1 MRVIGLVVFSC
12 FYLAQANAQWKEPIG
27 TKLERRVKE
36 KVEEKVDKT
45 IDNALD
51 GNLNPIEAQTVPM
64 NRAQDYNSSR
74 SNKARGFMP
83 LEPGAYSPSESQ
95 TKEVDSSSEMQAQ
108 GGSSVGTSGNRDKV
122 QDTYVF
128 NHNVVM
134 VTEVYNK
141 KGDIEAKSSMKLLFS
156 EVGGYFAGKAI
167 RIEGMDEEMP
177 ETTSIFDMDN
187 NQMISLM
194 EMSGMKMAFIVGFGS
209 ENEITEESVVSFS
222 KTGKT
227 KSILGYVC
235 EQYIAEDAD
244 TKSEFWVA
252 SGEDFGMSQAMLYMG
267 KNAQRKSSESN
278 ATPDGFV
285 LEMTSIDQKSKEKI
299 VMKVA
304 EVNKGVLIRI
314 STLDY
319 QFY

>member
-1 MRVIGLVVFSC
+1 MRVFGIVVFSC
-12 FYLAQANAQWKEPIG
+12 FFITQATSQWKEPIG
-27 TKLERRVKE
+27 AKLERRVKE

-83 LEPGAYSPSESQ
+83 LEPGAYSVNETSTNETERSA
-95 TKEVDSSSEMQAQ
+95 EMQA
-108 GGSSVGTSGNRDKV
+108 GGNTSISSGNKDKV

-128 NHNVVM
+128 NHHVVM

-141 KGDIEAKSSMKLLFS
+141 KGDIEAKSSMKLLLS

-167 RIEGMDEEMP
+167 RVEGMDEEMP

-187 NQMISLM
+187 NQMVSLM
-194 EMSGMKMAFIVGFGS
+194 ELSEMKMAFVIGFDTD
-209 ENEITEESVVSFS
+209 NEVEAEEVVDFK
-222 KTGKT
+222 KTGRTKT
-227 KSILGYVC
+227 ILGYLC
-235 EQYIAEDAD
+235 DEYISEDGD
-244 TKSEFWVA
+244 SKSEFWVA
-252 SGEDFGMSQAMLYMG
+252 SGEDLGISQAMIYMG
-267 KNAQRKSSESN
+267 KNTKRKSSEN
-278 ATPDGFV
+278 YVTPDGLV
-285 LEMTSIDQKSKEKI
+285 MEMTSVNQKTKEKV

-304 EVNKGVLIRI
+304 EVNKGTLIRI
-314 STLDY
+314 STTEY